1 MFDIVS
7 NSRAFVAATLLASPL
22 GTAVAQVPSDK
33 PVRLIVAFAAGGAGD
48 QVARMVSG
56 KLTHIIGRPVLV
68 ENKPGAGGNIAS
80 QFVATAPPDGNTFL
94 ITSNNHTT
102 NTVLYKNAG
111 YTLNDLIPVVELM
124 RGPIVVVVPSA
135 GPQKDIEDLISTA
148 KTTPLSYGSIGVGS
162 SSHLLAECL
171 KFNTGAKLEHVP
183 YKGGAPAVADV
194 VAGHIPVV
202 FTTLASAG
210 TFVRAGK
217 LRALALSSPVRWST
231 FPDIPTLAERGFGA
245 CTYEAWLGLMAPQ
258 GTPAAIVSAMNRDVA
273 SIMKSVDARDR
284 LAPQGYVPVGDSPQK
299 FAEMI
304 NADLQKTSDLIK
316 RSGMSA
322 D

>member
-22 GTAVAQVPSDK
+22 GAAVAQVPSDK
-33 PVRLIVAFAAGGAGD
+33 PVRLIVAFAVGGAGD
-48 QVARMVSG
+48 QVARLVAL
-56 KLTHIIGRPVLV
+56 KLAPIIGRPVLV

-80 QFVATAPPDGNTFL
+80 QYVAKAPPDGNTFL
-94 ITSNNHTT
+94 ITSNNHTI
-102 NTVLYKNAG
+102 NTVLFKNAG
-111 YTLNDLIPVVELM
+111 YTLNDLIPVVELA
-124 RGPIVVVVPSA
+124 RGPVVVVVPSA

-148 KTTPLSYGSIGVGS
+148 KTTPLPYGSIGIGS
-162 SSHLLAECL
+162 SAHLVAECL
-171 KFNTGAKLEHVP
+171 KLNTGAKLEHVP

-194 VAGHIPVV
+194 VAGQIPVV
-202 FTTLASAG
+202 FTTLGSAG
-210 TFVRAGK
+210 AFVQAGK

-231 FPDIPTLAERGFGA
+231 MQDIPTLAERGFGA
-245 CTYEAWLGLMAPQ
+245 CNYEAWLGLMAPK

-273 SIMKSVDARDR
+273 SLLKSADARV
-284 LAPQGYVPVGDSPQK
+284 PQGYVPVGDSPQK

-304 NADLQKTSDLIK
+304 NADQQKTSDLIK